1 MAIIETLEI
10 TPAVISHSRSIYR
23 VVIDL
28 TNKSVEVDW
37 KYFNANG
44 EYINKTREDIITG
57 DEFLELA
64 SEKAKVGESLC
75 DFIKRVL
82 YAEGAV

>member
-1 MAIIETLEI
+1 MAIIETLEL
-10 TPAVISHSRSIYR
+10 TPAVVAHSRSIYR

-28 TNKSVEVDW
+28 FNKSVEVDW

-44 EYINKTREDIITG
+44 EYINKTREDIIIG
-57 DEFLELA
+57 ERFLKLA
-64 SEKAKVGESLC
+64 SEKAEAGESLY